1 MDIFFDVLIVTY
13 NNGDTL
19 EKTLISLVNQ
29 SYTGFKIYLWD
40 NSSRDNT
47 LKIVENFAEKI
58 DYIYKSDKN
67 VGFSKAINSLIK
79 RSGASYLVFL
89 NPDVILPSDFM
100 EKLRRKLRKIDS
112 EKIIPVPKLLRY
124 DENFNLTNI
133 VDSTGIVWNP
143 FQRHLD
149 RGSGKRDGE
158 KFNVERFVGGVSGAL
173 SIWKRSILE
182 NLSITTGEVKEF
194 LDEDFFVYRE
204 DADISFRALIYGY
217 KFRFF
222 PELVAYHKR
231 KVLPERRKILSP
243 EINYHSFKNRFLFRI
258 KNIPML
264 IYFLFFIPFS
274 IRDTVGLVYV
284 LFFERTSLKAIPYI
298 FKNFKRFVVK
308 RIEVLKK
315 RKLALTEIALI
326 FIGKY

>member
-13 NNGDTL
+13 NSGNTL

-29 SYTGFKIYLWD
+29 NYTGFKIYLWD

-47 LKIVENFAEKI
+47 LEIVENFAETINYFHKN
-58 DYIYKSDKN
+58 DEN
-67 VGFSKAINSLIK
+67 VGFSKAVNALIEK
-79 RSGASYLVFL
+79 SGSPYLIFL
-89 NPDVILPSDFM
+89 NPDVILPADFLRKVKG
-100 EKLRRKLRKIDS
+100 KLLKIDS

-124 DENFNLTNI
+124 DENFNFTNI

-158 KFNVERFVGGVSGAL
+158 KFNVECFVGGVSGAL
-173 SIWKRSILE
+173 SIWKRSVLE
-182 NLSITTGEVKEF
+182 DLSITIGEVKEY

-264 IYFLFFIPFS
+264 VYFLFFIPFS
-274 IRDTVGLVYV
+274 IRDIVGLVYV
-284 LFFERTSLKAIPYI
+284 LFFERTSLRAISHVL
-298 FKNFKRFVVK
+298 KNFNKFIAKRREIF
-308 RIEVLKK
+308 KK
-315 RKLALTEIALI
+315 RKLTSTETAFI
-326 FIGKY
+326 FVGKY